1 MLLARCRQC
10 ETAGSRT
17 SAQRYSP
24 DVVNV
29 VELTVPQRAP
39 RHQKQCYSPGV
50 VDVVEL
56 AVLGHSQRLTLERSH
71 FIHTGRT
78 PATAQTGLQ
87 LAVARPG
94 RSRPIYTHFFASPCL
109 TIITRKHDVIH

>member
-10 ETAGSRT
+10 QTAGSRT

-24 DVVNV
+24 GVVN
-29 VELTVPQRAP
+29 
-39 RHQKQCYSPGV
+39 
-50 VDVVEL
+50 VVEL

-78 PATAQTGLQ
+78 PAIAQTGLQ
-87 LAVARPG
+87 LSVTRPG
-94 RSRPIYTHFFASPCL
+94 RSRPIYTHFFTSPCL